1 MAENNKKSFTV
12 YIGKDGRLTIPKGTR
27 DALGIVDGDLIEC
40 TVRKVKQKAR
50 AQTVS
55 VLEEKPK

>member
-1 MAENNKKSFTV
+1 MAEENKMSFTV
-12 YIGKDGRLTIPKGTR
+12 YIGKDGRLTVPKGAR

-50 AQTVS
+50 AQTVR
-55 VLEEKPK
+55 VLEEKSK